1 MTVSAIGSNRHRR
14 LALIVLTTLWLL
26 IDATPSSNPKSVS
39 IELRRKRSL
48 HYNGIELDENTLV
61 GHLRE
66 HERAL
71 IFGSRSAEE
80 APEFKLVH
88 LAKQPAEQQRQEG
101 DPQDEDGAPVA
112 EEKQEGNPRKQ
123 RQRRSVPTKD
133 DERRDS
139 NGAEAV
145 PPPEGAGQEA
155 GGGAVE
161 VEARLQLQQSPQLI
175 DDAFIFIRRTENGTQ
190 FVEHS
195 PQLLKRLER
204 CFYRSPAAALDLCET
219 GNVRGVFQQNGS
231 DLVIHPLPARFGTGT
246 HVLYQAR
253 VDKSGYSGASSR
265 RTAPPLDSQLQFEPD
280 AEEFNEPRKRFRSQ
294 SQAQSPLRLRF
305 QPRHHHHNHHR
316 RRRRYIGNPPRS
328 RWSDIPEELFIET
341 AIFVDSDLYAHMQR
355 NFPTDTES
363 KVVRFLLAMING
375 VQLLYHHPTLGRR
388 INFVLKRLEI
398 WKSWDPPGLVRSRD
412 VENYLNSFCK
422 WQEKLNPFSDADPL
436 HYDHALVLTGLDLV
450 TYEKGKA
457 NSQVVGMATV
467 KGMCT
472 SIYSCTINEAK
483 HFESVFVVAHEIGHN
498 LGMRHDA
505 KEISCDPT
513 MHIMSPKLG
522 SGKVTWSKCSRT
534 YLEDFLVDP
543 QAECLFDRDQ
553 FVGPWDHT
561 AGGRLPGERFNAN
574 QQCMLRFGKNF
585 MQASTQSKMEI
596 CRDLHCRQDG
606 LPWTSHPALEG
617 TECGVNMWCRG
628 GSCESRSSK
637 QGSYSALKSWPP
649 ETVPEATH
657 EKIIRH
663 EPNRIPPLLHDYNPM
678 GNELPG
684 SSSNWGEWSEPS
696 ACESSCLYG
705 QSRRLLEGSTG
716 LRTFNRSCLNFPSR
730 CLGRDCRFV
739 TCNSPQC
746 HKVPVQTIG
755 DFASHVCMQA
765 RKSDPDLTGEGQQL
779 SSTLDGSCKIF
790 CRTKNNGTKSRRW
803 TFPDG
808 TTCQSKQHNPED
820 ITFCISGRCERFSCD
835 NSTSNFFKMDSSFC
849 QARTVR
855 PTRDSSDQ
863 ESRQQTT
870 NQRYA
875 DRQEGIP
882 KKNHYENEV
891 AKRPPYSQG
900 NHISAPPSPY
910 KRRTYHKPY
919 SPEISR
925 PPPPASAS
933 LIALDRSSSSESE
946 WVVHPGCH
954 SNCMTDSKGVQG
966 VTSRL
971 TGMETIQLCSYR
983 IQPCE
988 RLQTAAEFAEQ
999 TCARY
1004 RQKVRGLS
1012 GHGAQIS
1019 ASIDEPDRSCRVGC
1033 QDEYIKY
1040 RYYLVNGRNGHFPP
1054 GTRCSPVGKR
1064 YCVYGKCLE
1073 FGDDDMPLE
1082 KTHISLGQLR
1092 TRRRRSLPNNDL
1104 LNLTEMNSMQNL
1116 NESLLDVSVEH
1127 IEFTQPIHV
1136 SADELS
1142 SKSR

>member
-26 IDATPSSNPKSVS
+26 IDATASSASPASSPKSVS

-48 HYNGIELDENTLV
+48 HYNGIELDENTLL

-66 HERAL
+66 HEMAL
-71 IFGSRSAEE
+71 IFGSRSPEE

-88 LAKQPAEQQRQEG
+88 LAQQ
-101 DPQDEDGAPVA
+101 
-112 EEKQEGNPRKQ
+112 EEREGNPQDGAQRAEKEEQ
-123 RQRRSVPTKD
+123 RERRQRRSLPIQD
-133 DERRDS
+133 DE
-139 NGAEAV
+139 V
-145 PPPEGAGQEA
+145 PPAQKGVEPGEEA
-155 GGGAVE
+155 GEDGDA

-204 CFYRSPAAALDLCET
+204 CFYRSPAAALDLCEP

-253 VDKSGYSGASSR
+253 VDRSGGGYSGASSR
-265 RTAPPLDSQLQFEPD
+265 RTAPPLDDSQLQFEPD
-280 AEEFNEPRKRFRSQ
+280 AEEFNEPRRRLRAQ
-294 SQAQSPLRLRF
+294 TQAQSPLRLRF
-305 QPRHHHHNHHR
+305 QPRHHHHHQHHPHPHQR
-316 RRRRYIGNPPRS
+316 RRRFIGDPPRN

-355 NFPTDTES
+355 NFPTNTES
-363 KVVRFLLAMING
+363 KVVSFLLAMING

-422 WQEKLNPFSDADPL
+422 WQEKLNPFSDADRL

-534 YLEDFLVDP
+534 YLEDFLMDP

-585 MQASTQSKMEI
+585 MQASSQSKMEI

-617 TECGVNMWCRG
+617 TECGANMWCRG
-628 GSCESRSSK
+628 GSCEARSTR

-649 ETVPEATH
+649 ENVPEATH

-663 EPNRIPPLLHDYNPM
+663 EPNRIAPQLNDYNLL

-684 SSSNWGEWSEPS
+684 SPSNWGEWSEPS
-696 ACESSCLYG
+696 ACESGCLYG

-730 CLGRDCRFV
+730 CIGRDRRFV

-755 DFASHVCMQA
+755 DFASQVCMQA

-779 SSTLDGSCKIF
+779 SSTLDASCKIF

-820 ITFCISGRCERFSCD
+820 IGYCISGRCERFSCD
-835 NSTSNFFKMDSSFC
+835 NATSNFFRMDDSFC
-849 QARTVR
+849 EARSVR

-863 ESRQQTT
+863 ESRQQSTS
-870 NQRYA
+870 QRYA
-875 DRQEGIP
+875 ERQEGKP
-882 KKNHYENEV
+882 TKNHYENEV
-891 AKRPPYSQG
+891 GKRPSYGQG

-919 SPEISR
+919 PRPPEISR

-971 TGMETIQLCSYR
+971 TGVESIQLCSYR

-1033 QDEYIKY
+1033 QDEFIKY

-1092 TRRRRSLPNNDL
+1092 TRRKRSLPSNDL
-1104 LNLTEMNSMQNL
+1104 LNLTEINSTVNL
-1116 NESLLDVSVEH
+1116 RQTALDVSAEH